1 MAANSGCHLMSSND
15 NELQAYLSRQLALIE
30 DALDQLLPAVTIRP
44 DRLHESM
51 RYSVLNGGKRIRP
64 VLLLAACEAVGGD
77 ILTALPAACAVE
89 MIHAYSL
96 IHDDLPA
103 MDNDDLRRGRPTNHK
118 VYGEATAILA
128 GDGLLTEAFILL
140 SRHDVLPEVAAT
152 DRLAMINLLATHAGT
167 RGMVGGQMVDM
178 EVEGT
183 SIDLPILEYIHT
195 HKTGALIK
203 AAVEIGG
210 LIGGAMPYQ
219 REALRRYAAAAGLA
233 FQIAD
238 DILDVTA
245 VTEKLGKRSGS
256 DQQRGKATYPALL
269 GLAEAR
275 ERARELNEV
284 AINALQIFGQEAQPL
299 RSIAR
304 YIIERSY

>member
-1 MAANSGCHLMSSND
+1 MD
-15 NELQAYLSRQLALIE
+15 NNGSELQLYLGRQLALIE
-30 DALDQLLPAVTIRP
+30 EALDRFMPAATTRP

-51 RYSVLNGGKRIRP
+51 RYSVLGGGKRIRP
-64 VLLLAACEAVGGD
+64 VLMLAACEAVGGEVRH
-77 ILTALPAACAVE
+77 ALPAACAVE

-128 GDGLLTEAFILL
+128 GDGLLTEAFVLL
-140 SRHDVLPEVAAT
+140 SRNDVLQGISAD
-152 DRLAMINLLATHAGT
+152 DRLTIINLLATHAGT

-183 SIDLPILEYIHT
+183 TIDLPTLEYIHT

-203 AAVEIGG
+203 VAVEIGG
-210 LIGGAMPYQ
+210 IVGGAAPEQ
-219 REALRRYAAAAGLA
+219 GDALQRYAAAAGLA

-245 VTEKLGKRSGS
+245 VTAELGKRSGS

-269 GLAEAR
+269 GLAESR

-299 RSIAR
+299 RAIAR

>member
-1 MAANSGCHLMSSND
+1 MEYDSWP
-15 NELQAYLSRQLALIE
+15 LQPYLEEQFALIE
-30 DALDQLLPAVTIRP
+30 SALDQYLPRETTRP
-44 DRLHESM
+44 ARLHEAM
-51 RYSVLNGGKRIRP
+51 RYSVLGGGKRIRP

-77 ILTALPAACAVE
+77 PHAALPAACATE
-89 MIHAYSL
+89 MIHGYSL

-140 SRHDVLPEVAAT
+140 SRPDIWDQVTADARLEV
-152 DRLAMINLLATHAGT
+152 INLLASHAGT

-183 SIDLPILEYIHT
+183 VIDLPTLEYIHT

-203 AAVEIGG
+203 AAVVSGG
-210 LIGGAMPYQ
+210 ILGGATGEQ
-219 REALRRYAAAAGLA
+219 RDALERYAAAAGLA

-238 DILDVTA
+238 DILDIIA
-245 VTEKLGKRSGS
+245 EQAQLGKNIGS
-256 DQQRGKATYPALL
+256 DQKRGKATYPALL
-269 GLAEAR
+269 GLSEAR
-275 ERARELNEV
+275 QRAVELN
-284 AINALQIFGQEAQPL
+284 AIAISALEIFGDEARPL
-299 RSIAR
+299 RAIAR
-304 YIIERSY
+304 YIVERSY

>member
-1 MAANSGCHLMSSND
+1 MANNAS
-15 NELQAYLSRQLALIE
+15 ELQAYLGRQLTLIE
-30 DALDQLLPAVTIRP
+30 EALDLFMPAVTIRP

-51 RYSVLNGGKRIRP
+51 RYSVLGGGKRIRP

-77 ILTALPAACAVE
+77 SRQALPAACAVE

-128 GDGLLTEAFILL
+128 GDGLLTEAFVLL
-140 SRHDVLPEVAAT
+140 SRADVLQGVSAA
-152 DRLAMINLLATHAGT
+152 DRLELINLLATHAGT

-183 SIDLPILEYIHT
+183 SIDFPILEYIHT

-203 AAVEIGG
+203 AAVAVGG
-210 LIGGAMPYQ
+210 IIGGALPEQ
-219 REALRRYAAAAGLA
+219 RDALQRYAAAAGLA

-245 VTEKLGKRSGS
+245 NTSELGKRTGS
-256 DQQRGKATYPALL
+256 DQQRGKATYPAQL

-284 AINALQIFGQEAQPL
+284 AIDALQPFGDEAEPL
-299 RSIAR
+299 RAIAH
-304 YIIERSY
+304 YIIKRSY